1 MQKVLAST
9 KERSEIEAEV
19 KNKLL
24 NVHSGH
30 WAKQVYAKTPAQYRK
45 LLPALGTEAAHTATL
60 AAFHQLHI
68 QMVDAEKSPTFLKK
82 LAASN
87 PAA

>member
-24 NVHSGH
+24 NVHSGYIPRTSRPASEDSAH
-30 WAKQVYAKTPAQYRK
+30 VGPIGLALEPLAPATKTPHHIFANA
-45 LLPALGTEAAHTATL
+45 LPARV
-60 AAFHQLHI
+60 FW
-68 QMVDAEKSPTFLKK
+68 
-82 LAASN
+82 
-87 PAA
+87 